1 MSPDYY
7 NGTCFHRNMQ
17 GLMVQGGDPTV
28 RIQIAWKLLNFL
40 LLLLSQL
47 IWFGPFHISFM
58 SIDKGHR
65 KRWGI
70 NLGEPFDN
78 EFHPGGFKK

>member
-1 MSPDYY
+1 
-7 NGTCFHRNMQ
+7 MQ

-47 IWFGPFHISFM
+47 IWFGPFHISLCPLIKGTGKGGE
-58 SIDKGHR
+58 SIWVSHLTTSFILEVSKSKLYNAQLILVDK
-65 KRWGI
+65 
-70 NLGEPFDN
+70 
-78 EFHPGGFKK
+78 